1 VRVRRWQLAVVF
13 ATLLLAG
20 LFAPSV
26 AADDKVPLGGG
37 AGIAVNGGPP
47 CTLAAIGHDGAG
59 NLVGFT
65 SAHCGGPGSNVAF
78 GPAGD
83 VGSVVSA
90 NDDLDYA
97 VIKFDPRKVTPVANF
112 DGFAINSV
120 GPFPAFGQWV
130 CEQSSATGNQCSYI
144 TIPNHNPAF
153 VSVHG
158 CRNPD
163 DQGAPVTAGDV
174 LVGMIVNWGPE
185 NSPPCPFYNIPGS
198 RRFNITLDARLVSI
212 NAITDDVNAKGG
224 PGAGFSPIPA

>member
-1 VRVRRWQLAVVF
+1 VVVTIVLTLAMS
-13 ATLLLAG
+13 G
-20 LFAPSV
+20 V
-26 AADDKVPLGGG
+26 AAADGKVPLGGG
-37 AGIAVNGGPP
+37 AGIAVNGGAP
-47 CTLAAIGHDGAG
+47 CTLATIGHDGAG
-59 NLVGFT
+59 DLVGFT
-65 SAHCGGPGSNVAF
+65 SAHCGGRGSTVAF
-78 GPAGD
+78 GPAGG
-83 VGSVVSA
+83 VGSVVAA

-97 VIKFDPRKVTPVANF
+97 VIKFDPGKVTPIANF

-163 DQGAPVTAGDV
+163 DQGAPVASGDV

-198 RRFNITLDARLVSI
+198 RPFNITLDARLVSI
-212 NAITDDVNAKGG
+212 TAVIDDVNAKGG
-224 PGAGFSPIPA
+224 PGAGFSPIPG